1 LQIQKKIP
9 TLSPVGDFKSGPGQI
24 THMMGPAGVFSLNP
38 RDSVMGTTN
47 RVNDFQTGPA
57 GSMGGMDAVAFGK
70 AVAANIHLETKT
82 THGEQR
88 IIMNSAINPYGGQS
102 MNPGK

>member
-1 LQIQKKIP
+1 
-9 TLSPVGDFKSGPGQI
+9 
-24 THMMGPAGVFSLNP
+24 MMGPAGTFSLNP

-57 GSMGGMDAVAFGK
+57 GSMGGGMDAVAFGK

-88 IIMNSAINPYGGQS
+88 IIMESALSPYGGQS